1 MRQILGDIKR
11 AVFGRQFLLAYGG
24 MVLCLLIGAFSDALS
39 VFRMEDGYVLY
50 GYHRELLLNALS
62 SDIILFAVPILAAIP
77 YTTAFTDDVKSGYLK
92 PYVTRT
98 SVTRYILGKGI
109 GAAVS
114 GGLALV
120 LGILTALGIFML
132 VFSPMEAYG
141 EYAVESRIPDIIL
154 RCFLFF
160 LSGAM
165 WASVGLL
172 CSSLTQNVYLAYAA
186 PFIFYYVLIILQE
199 RYFRS
204 TFMLNPKNYLTMQGA
219 WPLEGKSAA
228 LTLFMLVVIL
238 QLVFYMTSQ
247 TELRDDKRQKHHYAA
262 QNLSQKLL
270 AKRIE
275 RAKPR
280 KARKENA
287 LLYTLSQVWAVVR
300 YNFRMWRGNVRIILT
315 FALAFIL
322 CFLLSDK
329 AASFAYEMNT
339 AMQAFEPFVWTFGDA
354 NSVLLIS
361 LLLVLLFADIPFLGA
376 GVPYYLVRMK
386 RSTWAWGQ
394 LVYLVLATLIYMVF
408 ILIATTLICMQNSFL
423 GNMWS
428 ETAAI
433 LGYSGAGKAVA
444 LPALVKT
451 LEMSRPYQCAMT
463 IFLLM
468 LLYTLVLALLMLFM
482 KLLRGK
488 SAGVVAAF
496 AFSLYGLLLNPQLI
510 KQMFNLPDEL
520 MYKANVA
527 VGWLSPL
534 NQATYHMHNFGYD
547 LLPRLWQTYLIFLV
561 LIAGLMVGILRAIRR
576 YNFMFLGTEQ
586 T

>member
-1 MRQILGDIKR
+1 
-11 AVFGRQFLLAYGG
+11 
-24 MVLCLLIGAFSDALS
+24 
-39 VFRMEDGYVLY
+39 
-50 GYHRELLLNALS
+50 
-62 SDIILFAVPILAAIP
+62 
-77 YTTAFTDDVKSGYLK
+77 
-92 PYVTRT
+92 
-98 SVTRYILGKGI
+98 
-109 GAAVS
+109 
-114 GGLALV
+114 
-120 LGILTALGIFML
+120 
-132 VFSPMEAYG
+132 
-141 EYAVESRIPDIIL
+141 
-154 RCFLFF
+154 
-160 LSGAM
+160 
-165 WASVGLL
+165 
-172 CSSLTQNVYLAYAA
+172 
-186 PFIFYYVLIILQE
+186 
-199 RYFRS
+199 
-204 TFMLNPKNYLTMQGA
+204 
-219 WPLEGKSAA
+219 
-228 LTLFMLVVIL
+228 
-238 QLVFYMTSQ
+238 
-247 TELRDDKRQKHHYAA
+247 
-262 QNLSQKLL
+262 
-270 AKRIE
+270 
-275 RAKPR
+275 
-280 KARKENA
+280 
-287 LLYTLSQVWAVVR
+287 
-300 YNFRMWRGNVRIILT
+300 MWRGNVRIILT

-329 AASFAYEMNT
+329 AASFAYEMGT

-408 ILIATTLICMQNSFL
+408 ILIATTLICMQNSFV

-586 T
+586 S